1 VRVRS
6 NPFERYII
14 QGEVVTIGGIISNIK
29 KVITKSGRPMMF
41 VKVQDLTD
49 KIEVVVFLLLLR

>member
-1 VRVRS
+1 LEKYKDFLENMTMPIKKINTDLGQVRVRS

-29 KVITKSGRPMMF
+29 K
-41 VKVQDLTD
+41 
-49 KIEVVVFLLLLR
+49 